1 MDYHEGGDLRNLL
14 NAKGQLNEVETKF
27 YITEVVHALK
37 YLHDQNILYR
47 DLKVE
52 FSNFSQIIS
61 C

>member
-14 NAKGQLNEVETKF
+14 NIKGELSEAETKF
-27 YITEVVHALK
+27 YITEVVYALK

-52 FSNFSQIIS
+52 LSNVSQRIS